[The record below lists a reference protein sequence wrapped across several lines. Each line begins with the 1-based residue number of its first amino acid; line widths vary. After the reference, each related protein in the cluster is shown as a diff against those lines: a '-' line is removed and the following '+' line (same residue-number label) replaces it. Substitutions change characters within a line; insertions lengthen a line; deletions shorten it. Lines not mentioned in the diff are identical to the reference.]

1 MYAWFQK
8 SSLRFKATMV
18 VLAIVAITLSISS
31 CATLFQSVR
40 TLQGAT
46 NRAARLSAMHLAHVC
61 TWHLQTD
68 NNIAL
73 GNYVRQATYHED
85 VLFAAVYNQ
94 DRSLITFYSKDEDA
108 WMQYLVGDQKPT
120 DDFLL
125 ASFPIRP
132 MALGDGGNYQPAT
145 PGMPVRPDQGPIGY
159 VTIGYSTRAMNHAK
173 RVQMATLFA
182 IFMLSSSAAGWIV
195 YLTMRSWTRRLA
207 HLAHVSEEI
216 ANGNFNEQ
224 IIETSSD
231 EIGQL
236 GRACEKMRRA
246 VFERDQA
253 LRHFNDLLQD
263 EVDQRTHELVNAK
276 EAAEMAAL
284 NLQHTNDKLLVEVT
298 ERQRSEHALR
308 KSEERYVLAAKGA
321 NDGLWDWD
329 LNTNRV
335 FYSARWREI
344 VGDPNLSA
352 DDNPDQW
359 YDMVHPDDLDQ
370 LKADLAQ
377 HWEGTTE
384 HFENEHRIRHNDNA
398 YHWVQVRGI
407 VERIEGKPCRM
418 AGSVRDIT
426 ARKEAES
433 RLRYQALHDDLTG
446 LPNRTLLMDRLTGC
460 VLRAR
465 RQADYRFA
473 ILFMDLDRFKVV
485 NDSLGHAAGDELL
498 VEFSKRI
505 ESSLRRSDTFS
516 RINQDTI
523 ARLGGDEFVLLLD
536 PIQDATQVCRIADRL
551 QKILA
556 EPFNIGGQEVFT
568 SGSIGVAI
576 GDSRY
581 ERAEDL
587 LRDADMAMYRAK
599 SSGRARY
606 DLYDEEMHKAALTRL
621 QVENDLRRALDG
633 DQFAMQYQPIVDLAT
648 GRVTG
653 FEALVRWD
661 HPQRG
666 RVSPGLFIP
675 VAEETGLIVPIG
687 AWVLKQS
694 CHDLKKM
701 QERLGADRPI
711 TMSVNLS
718 KRQINEPGLVD
729 IVRQTIMESGI
740 EHNRLKL
747 EITESVVMEAT
758 ESLLPVLHE
767 LRELGCQ
774 LHMDDFGTGYS
785 SLSCMHRFPLDVI
798 KIDRAFIVNM
808 TDDPRYAAVV
818 NAIVTLTHN
827 LNMKVTAEGVE
838 TRDQLAQVLS
848 LDCDYCQGYYFAK
861 PLNFDDAMS
870 LLLED
875 LPWLEQ
881 LPHQLSA

>member
-1 MYAWFQK
+1 MYRWFQK
-8 SSLRFKATMV
+8 SSLRFKATVV
-18 VLAIVAITLSISS
+18 VLGIVACTLSISS
-31 CATLFQSVR
+31 FATLIQSIR
-40 TLQGAT
+40 TLHGAT

-85 VLFAAVYNQ
+85 ILFAAVYNKNKN
-94 DRSLITFYSKDEDA
+94 LITFYSKDEDA
-108 WMQYLVGDQKPT
+108 WMQYLVEDQKPSS
-120 DDFLL
+120 DFVL

-132 MALGDGGNYQPAT
+132 MSLDQGKSYSPMT
-145 PGMPVRPDQGPIGY
+145 PGTPLAPGQGPIGY
-159 VTIGYSTRAMNHAK
+159 VTIGYATRAMIQAQ
-173 RVQMATLFA
+173 RVQMATLFT
-182 IFMLSSSAAGWIV
+182 IFVLSSSAAGWIV
-195 YLTMRSWTRRLA
+195 FLTMRNWTRRLA

-216 ANGNFNEQ
+216 ANGNFDEQ
-224 IIETSSD
+224 ITEVSED

-263 EVDQRTHELVNAK
+263 EVDQRTSELVNAK

-284 NLQHTNDKLLVEVT
+284 NLQHTNGKLLVEVT
-298 ERQRSEHALR
+298 ERERSEQALR
-308 KSEERYVLAAKGA
+308 KSEKRYVLATKGA

-329 LNTNRV
+329 LGTNRV
-335 FYSARWREI
+335 FYSPRWQEI
-344 VGDPNLSA
+344 VGGENLKTE
-352 DDNPDQW
+352 DGPQQW
-359 YDMVHPDDLDQ
+359 YDLVHPDDIDQ

-377 HWEGTTE
+377 HWEGITE
-384 HFENEHRIRHNDNA
+384 HFENEHRIQHKDDS
-398 YHWVQVRGI
+398 YHWILARGV
-407 VERIEGKPCRM
+407 VERDSKGHSFRM
-418 AGSVRDIT
+418 AGSLRDIT

-460 VLRAR
+460 VLRAA
-465 RQADYRFA
+465 RQKDYRFA
-473 ILFMDLDRFKVV
+473 ILFVDLDRFKVV

-498 VEFSKRI
+498 IEFTRRI
-505 ESSLRRSDTFS
+505 QSSLRRSDTMS
-516 RINQDTI
+516 RVDQDTI

-536 PIQDATQVCRIADRL
+536 RIEDAAQVCRIADRL

-556 EPFNIGGQEVFT
+556 EPFHISGQEVFT
-568 SGSIGVAI
+568 SGSIGIAI
-576 GDSRY
+576 GDHRY

-599 SSGRARY
+599 SSGRARF
-606 DLYDEEMHKAALTRL
+606 DLYDEEMHKDALTRL

-633 DQFAMQYQPIVDLAT
+633 NQFIMQYQPIVNLSN

-661 HPQRG
+661 HPERG

-675 VAEETGLIVPIG
+675 IAEETGLIVQIG
-687 AWVLKQS
+687 TWVMQQS
-694 CHDLKKM
+694 CRDLKRM
-701 QERLGADRPI
+701 QETIGMDRTI
-711 TMSVNLS
+711 SMSVNLS

-729 IVRQTIMESGI
+729 TVQDAIRISGI
-740 EHNRLKL
+740 DGKNLKL
-747 EITESVVMEAT
+747 EITESIVMEANET
-758 ESLLPVLHE
+758 LLPVLHE
-767 LRELGCQ
+767 LRALGCQ

-785 SLSCMHRFPLDVI
+785 SLSCMHTFPLDVI

-861 PLNFDDAMS
+861 PLSDQEALD
-870 LLLED
+870 LLQKD

-881 LPHQLSA
+881 LKQSA

>member
-8 SSLRFKATMV
+8 SSLRFKATIV
-18 VLAIVAITLSISS
+18 VLAIVATTLSISS
-31 CATLFQSVR
+31 CATLLQSIR

-46 NRAARLSAMHLAHVC
+46 SRAARLSAMHLAHVC

-108 WMQYLVGDQKPT
+108 WMNYLVGDQKPSSE
-120 DDFLL
+120 FML

-132 MALGDGGNYQPAT
+132 MILGETGSYQPTT
-145 PGMPVRPDQGPIGY
+145 PGMPNRPDQGPIGY
-159 VTIGYSTRAMNHAK
+159 VTIGYATRAMIHAQ

-224 IIETSSD
+224 IVETSED

-253 LRHFNDLLQD
+253 LRHFNDLLQE
-263 EVDQRTHELVNAK
+263 EVDQRTSELVSAK

-284 NLQHTNDKLLVEVT
+284 NLQHTNEKLTVEVT
-298 ERQRSEHALR
+298 ERQRSEQALR
-308 KSEERYVLAAKGA
+308 QSEERYVLAARGA

-329 LNTNRV
+329 LTTNRV

-344 VGDPNLSA
+344 VGDMDLKA
-352 DDNPDQW
+352 DDTPEQW
-359 YDMVHPDDLDQ
+359 YHMVHPDDLDQ
-370 LKADLAQ
+370 LKADLVQ
-377 HWEGTTE
+377 HWEGVTE
-384 HFENEHRIRHNDNA
+384 HFENEHRVRQADSV

-407 VERIEGKPCRM
+407 VERHDNKPCRM
-418 AGSVRDIT
+418 AGSIRDIT

-465 RQADYRFA
+465 RQKDYRFA

-505 ESSLRRSDTFS
+505 ESSLRRSDTIS

-536 PIQDATQVCRIADRL
+536 PIEDAAQVCRIADRL
-551 QKILA
+551 QRILT
-556 EPFNIGGQEVFT
+556 EPFHIGGQEVFT
-568 SGSIGVAI
+568 SGSIGIAI

-599 SSGRARY
+599 SSGRARF

-633 DQFAMQYQPIVDLAT
+633 DQFVMQYQPIVDLGT

-687 AWVLKQS
+687 AWVLKQA
-694 CHDLKKM
+694 CKDLKLM
-701 QERLGADRPI
+701 QDQLGPDRVV

-729 IVRQTIMESGI
+729 TVRQAIKFSGI
-740 EHNRLKL
+740 EQNRLKL

-861 PLNFDDAMS
+861 PLNCDEALS
-870 LLLED
+870 LLQED

-881 LPHQLSA
+881 LPQAQI

>member
-8 SSLRFKATMV
+8 SSLRFKATIV
-18 VLAIVAITLSISS
+18 VLAIVAITLSVSS
-31 CATLFQSVR
+31 CATLLQSIR

-125 ASFPIRP
+125 ASFPIRA
-132 MALGDGGNYQPAT
+132 MILSETGAYQPTT
-145 PGMPVRPDQGPIGY
+145 PGMPSNSEQGPIGY
-159 VTIGYSTRAMNHAK
+159 VTIGYSSRAMNHAK

-216 ANGNFNEQ
+216 ANGNFDEQ
-224 IIETSSD
+224 ITETSDD

-263 EVDQRTHELVNAK
+263 EVDQRTCELVNAK

-284 NLQHTNDKLLVEVT
+284 NLQHTNEKLTVQVS
-298 ERQRSEHALR
+298 ERERSEEALR
-308 KSEERYVLAAKGA
+308 QSEERYVLAARGA

-329 LNTNRV
+329 LTTNRV
-335 FYSARWREI
+335 YYSVRWREI
-344 VGDPNLSA
+344 VGHPELQA
-352 DDNPDQW
+352 DESPDLW
-359 YDMVHPDDLDQ
+359 YDIVHPDDVDQ

-377 HWEGTTE
+377 HWDGVTE
-384 HFENEHRIRHNDNA
+384 HFENEHRIRQNDDD

-407 VERIEGKPCRM
+407 VERHDERPCRM
-418 AGSVRDIT
+418 AGSIRDIT

-465 RQADYRFA
+465 RQKDYHFA

-505 ESSLRRSDTFS
+505 ESSLRRSDTLS

-536 PIQDATQVCRIADRL
+536 PIQDAAQVCRIADRL
-551 QKILA
+551 QRILA
-556 EPFNIGGQEVFT
+556 EPFHIGGQEVFT
-568 SGSIGVAI
+568 SGSIGIAI

-633 DQFAMQYQPIVDLAT
+633 EQFAMQYQPIVDLGN

-661 HPQRG
+661 HPQQG
-666 RVSPGLFIP
+666 RVSPGVFIP
-675 VAEETGLIVPIG
+675 VAEETGLIVQIG
-687 AWVLKQS
+687 AWVLEQS
-694 CHDLKKM
+694 CRDLKLM
-701 QERLGADRPI
+701 QDRLGPNRPI

-718 KRQINEPGLVD
+718 KRQINEPGLVEV
-729 IVRQTIMESGI
+729 VRNAIKKSGI

-767 LRELGCQ
+767 LRALGCQ

-861 PLNFDDAMS
+861 PLNSDEALA
-870 LLLED
+870 LLQED

-881 LPHQLSA
+881 LPQLEAG

>member
-1 MYAWFQK
+1 
-8 SSLRFKATMV
+8 
-18 VLAIVAITLSISS
+18 
-31 CATLFQSVR
+31 
-40 TLQGAT
+40 
-46 NRAARLSAMHLAHVC
+46 
-61 TWHLQTD
+61 
-68 NNIAL
+68 
-73 GNYVRQATYHED
+73 
-85 VLFAAVYNQ
+85 
-94 DRSLITFYSKDEDA
+94 
-108 WMQYLVGDQKPT
+108 
-120 DDFLL
+120 
-125 ASFPIRP
+125 
-132 MALGDGGNYQPAT
+132 
-145 PGMPVRPDQGPIGY
+145 
-159 VTIGYSTRAMNHAK
+159 
-173 RVQMATLFA
+173 
-182 IFMLSSSAAGWIV
+182 
-195 YLTMRSWTRRLA
+195 MR
-207 HLAHVSEEI
+207 
-216 ANGNFNEQ
+216 
-224 IIETSSD
+224 
-231 EIGQL
+231 
-236 GRACEKMRRA
+236 CA

-263 EVDQRTHELVNAK
+263 EVDQRTSELVGAK

-284 NLQHTNDKLLVEVT
+284 NLQHTNEKLLVEVT
-298 ERQRSEHALR
+298 ERQRSEFALR
-308 KSEERYVLAAKGA
+308 KSEERYVLAARGA

-329 LNTNRV
+329 MNANRV
-335 FYSARWREI
+335 FYSTRWREI
-344 VGDPNLSA
+344 VGNTELLA
-352 DDNPDQW
+352 DDSPDQW
-359 YDMVHPDDLDQ
+359 YDLVHPDDIDQ
-370 LKADLAQ
+370 LKADLLQ
-377 HWEGTTE
+377 HWEGHTE
-384 HFENEHRIRHNDNA
+384 QFENEHRIRHLDGS
-398 YHWVQVRGI
+398 YHWIQIRG
-407 VERIEGKPCRM
+407 VAERMDDGKPCRM
-418 AGSVRDIT
+418 AGSLRDIT

-465 RQADYRFA
+465 RQPDYRFA

-516 RINQDTI
+516 RLNQDTI

-536 PIQDATQVCRIADRL
+536 PITDATQVCRIADRL
-551 QKILA
+551 QKILS
-556 EPFNIGGQEVFT
+556 EPFHISGQEVFT

-576 GDSRY
+576 GDQRY

-599 SSGRARY
+599 SSGRARFE
-606 DLYDEEMHKAALTRL
+606 LYDEEMHKAALTRL

-633 DQFAMQYQPIVDLAT
+633 EQFAMQYQPIVDLGT

-675 VAEETGLIVPIG
+675 VAEETGLIVAIG
-687 AWVLKQS
+687 EWVLKQS
-694 CHDLKKM
+694 CKDLKIM
-701 QERLGADRPI
+701 QDRLGPARPI

-718 KRQINEPGLVD
+718 KRQINEPGLVQ
-729 IVRQTIMESGI
+729 IVRDTIQTSGI
-740 EHNRLKL
+740 ARNSLKL

-861 PLNFDDAMS
+861 PLNASDALT
-870 LLLED
+870 LLQED

-881 LPHQLSA
+881 LQASA